1 MKHLTGHL
9 ARNGNSTIRN
19 VGHSPVLSVQPPSWK
34 APRPTAQSPGFTEE
48 GTEVGREKR
57 RGRRPWTPRRPRPS
71 PRPLAGAHSCRRA
84 RRCTL
89 PSRGPQAPRGPGG
102 ATPPAARPRHPLP
115 AARPRPGAPGLRG
128 SEAPGLR
135 GSGAPGLGLPRGW
148 QLGAAASARTQLF
161 TLPKV
166 PTPNVSP
173 ST

>member
-48 GTEVGREKR
+48 GTEVGGEKR
-57 RGRRPWTPRRPRPS
+57 GGGRPWTPRRPRPS
-71 PRPLAGAHSCRRA
+71 PRPLARRPQLPRGEALHAALPGSPGSARPGRGHSTCR
-84 RRCTL
+84 
-89 PSRGPQAPRGPGG
+89 QAPAPAASR
-102 ATPPAARPRHPLP
+102 PPAAR
-115 AARPRPGAPGLRG
+115 G
-128 SEAPGLR
+128 SRAPGLR

-166 PTPNVSP
+166 PTPSVSP

>member
-19 VGHSPVLSVQPPSWK
+19 VGHSSVLSIQPPSWK

-48 GTEVGREKR
+48 GTEDGQEKR
-57 RGRRPWTPRRPRPS
+57 GGRRPWTPRRPRP
-71 PRPLAGAHSCRRA
+71 LA
-84 RRCTL
+84 RRPQL
-89 PSRGPQAPRGPGG
+89 PRGEALPAALPGSPGSARPGWGHSTCRQAP
-102 ATPPAARPRHPLP
+102 PPAASRPPT
-115 AARPRPGAPGLRG
+115 ARGSRAPGL
-128 SEAPGLR
+128 P

-166 PTPNVSP
+166 PTPSVSP